1 MLLPVVLASAL
12 LLASVASQ
20 RCSTFPG
27 PHDVTSLINKL
38 QVTNCLC
45 LPVPSDNCTTPCFRE
60 ALSQMTNSTVPKRF
74 PEVFNRLKRTVERL
88 SRNQCQSFS
97 CEPPCNQTTTGNTL
111 TFLKSLQEVFQKE
124 KMKLDHKEATGVH
137 VFKEEMLLRPGG

>member
-38 QVTNCLC
+38 QEDPPSKCSCVTNVTNCLC

-124 KMKLDHKEATGVH
+124 KMKDRV
-137 VFKEEMLLRPGG
+137 